1 MEGRKRAHSDAGESA
16 SSSPPHD
23 SDTEKSTTTLES
35 SPTTS
40 SSEPSSENDSF
51 PNSTSKWRRSDID
64 KLGIKL
70 SYRACAMD
78 VVYEWGLYTMFRKDV
93 VSEELNTVE
102 EILYV
107 CNSIEADFTSF
118 EELQRKF
125 IGNPAICN
133 EFVPTE
139 KMPDGIGLCSCR
151 FEEFQQKMELVLREG
166 IEVNAS
172 VSESNFQTLFEDFLK
187 ICGIITRH
195 QPDIAIKK
203 MKVKGE
209 IVSSA
214 PDILCYGLEGKV
226 LCVIEIF
233 GKVENIKGEDTYGSP
248 VIKKTRHAS
257 SEVDPCLPDALLAQ
271 HIGELLAYLDNSVT
285 HMDLC
290 GSVGRDIL
298 GFTVEK
304 TQVTVTHLQLTE
316 LSWEKIQNTTRKGS
330 LKHMEKPV
338 LHYSRRYDFLKKS
351 DRQELFKVILHIK
364 LMHSVHEKVA
374 GQRKTKGTTNILSKK
389 KF

>member
-23 SDTEKSTTTLES
+23 SDTEKSTTTLER
-35 SPTTS
+35 
-40 SSEPSSENDSF
+40 SF

-70 SYRACAMD
+70 LYRAFAMD

-102 EILYV
+102 EILHV
-107 CNSIEADFTSF
+107 CNSIEANFTSF

-125 IGNPAICN
+125 IGNSVICN
-133 EFVPTE
+133 EFVPRE
-139 KMPDGIGLCSCR
+139 KIPDGIGLCSGR
-151 FEEFQQKMELVLREG
+151 FEEFQQKLELVLREG

-195 QPDIAIKK
+195 QPDIAVKK

-226 LCVIEIF
+226 LCVV
-233 GKVENIKGEDTYGSP
+233 KNIKGEDTYGSP
-248 VIKKTRHAS
+248 VIKKTCHAS

-271 HIGELLAYLDNSVT
+271 QIGELLAYLDKSVT

-304 TQVTVTHLQLTE
+304 TKVTVTHLQLTE

-351 DRQELFKVILHIK
+351 ERQELFKVILHIK
-364 LMHSVHEKVA
+364 LMDFVHEKVA
-374 GQRKTKGTTNILSKK
+374 RQRKTKGTTNILS
-389 KF
+389 

>member
-1 MEGRKRAHSDAGESA
+1 MEGRKRAHCSGSY
-16 SSSPPHD
+16 SPPDD
-23 SDTEKSTTTLES
+23 SDTEKSNTTLES
-35 SPTTS
+35 TPPTTTSTS
-40 SSEPSSENDSF
+40 SSSESDSF
-51 PNSTSKWRRSDID
+51 PSSTSKWRRTDVD

-70 SYRACAMD
+70 AYRACAMD

-125 IGNPAICN
+125 IENPMICK

-139 KMPDGIGLCSCR
+139 KMPDGLGVCSCR
-151 FEEFQQKMELVLREG
+151 FEEFQRKLELVLREG
-166 IEVNAS
+166 IRVNAS

-214 PDILCYGLEGKV
+214 PDIICYGLEGKV
-226 LCVIEIF
+226 LCVVEIF
-233 GKVENIKGEDTYGSP
+233 GKVENIRGEDTYGSP
-248 VIKKTRHAS
+248 VIKKTRRAS
-257 SEVDPCLPDALLAQ
+257 SEVMPCPPDALLAQ
-271 HIGELLAYLDNSVT
+271 HIGELLAYLDDSVT

-298 GFTVEK
+298 GFMVEK
-304 TQVTVTHLQLTE
+304 TQVTVTHLQSNVV
-316 LSWEKIQNTTRKGS
+316 SWETIQTTTRSGS
-330 LKHMEKPV
+330 LKHVEKPV
-338 LHYSRRYDFLKKS
+338 LHYSRRYDFLNKS
-351 DRQELFKVILHIK
+351 DRQELFKVILHMK

-374 GQRKTKGTTNILSKK
+374 GQRKMKGTTNL
-389 KF
+389 

>member
-1 MEGRKRAHSDAGESA
+1 MEGRKRTHSDAGESVN
-16 SSSPPHD
+16 SPTPHD

-35 SPTTS
+35 STTTS
-40 SSEPSSENDSF
+40 SSEPSSKNDSFF
-51 PNSTSKWRRSDID
+51 PNSTSKWRRSDVD

-70 SYRACAMD
+70 LYRACAMD
-78 VVYEWGLYTMFRKDV
+78 VVYEWGLYKMFRKDV

-125 IGNPAICN
+125 IENPAICN
-133 EFVPTE
+133 EFLPTE
-139 KMPDGIGLCSCR
+139 KMPNGIGLCSSR
-151 FEEFQQKMELVLREG
+151 FEEFQQKLELVLREE
-166 IEVNAS
+166 IEVNDS

-214 PDILCYGLEGKV
+214 PDILCYGLEGRV
-226 LCVIEIF
+226 LCV
-233 GKVENIKGEDTYGSP
+233 VEVKKNIKGEDTYGSP
-248 VIKKTRHAS
+248 VIKKTCHAS
-257 SEVDPCLPDALLAQ
+257 SEVDPGLPDALLAQ
-271 HIGELLAYLDNSVT
+271 HIGELLAYLDKSVT

-304 TQVTVTHLQLTE
+304 TQVTVTHLELTE

-330 LKHMEKPV
+330 LKHVEKPV
-338 LHYSRRYDFLKKS
+338 LHYSRQYDFLKKS

-364 LMHSVHEKVA
+364 LMHFVHEKVA

-389 KF
+389 RF